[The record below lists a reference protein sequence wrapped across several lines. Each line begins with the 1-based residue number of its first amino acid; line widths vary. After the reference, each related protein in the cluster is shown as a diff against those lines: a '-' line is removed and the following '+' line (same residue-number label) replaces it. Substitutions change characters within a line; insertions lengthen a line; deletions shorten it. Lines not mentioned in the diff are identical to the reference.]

1 MAENPHD
8 LEKQV
13 RGLSLNDLTGKAEG
27 GIVDKI
33 VQLKNDYSTGDSQIQ
48 HAIEKSIKQYNKS
61 LAGFLDIEDVI
72 TPAGTFFTDSTDA
85 GFLPSSI
92 TGFFDNVQNA
102 ALFDFLSAENKAYIW
117 SFRKVNPDYTGYA
130 CRVRREFD
138 NRVVDV
144 KFDANGR
151 VSNSSET
158 VLVDKGFTDSFS
170 VGGNSYDAINMDTFI
185 GYNAPNL
192 EGENPTLK
200 DFVEISHTF
209 YKAGGVNNKTR
220 VVKWYDQGGRVDLN
234 ANAFEET
241 LSLTFT
247 NNQHYQYDVGFE
259 GSPNFSLTGY
269 RIITG
274 SNDDPQIYPVYAKAE
289 NADRFVLAPHKFGST
304 SDMRWC
310 LFYSV
315 NTYRL
320 PPDGDETSFSSSVLL
335 AFSNTQLN
343 SQGNSSNRPTSFTSW
358 TQYQFPQNSKS
369 TNTRDTTV
377 TATWAVGSIDRAPI
391 IGEANSLHVSSKPS
405 INQTNRDLFLDTN
418 GRVYMDFKS
427 DGNVSRLSSASAVD
441 TRNGTWALTC
451 AVNDAVSAGSSDKVA
466 VRFGINS
473 SVSVSAS
480 DAYIG
485 HGILSDINSPVGGGG
500 SAGKF
505 YAKNASTGDS
515 SVKLIESTE
524 GDIASIII
532 NSNSTALYSDRDET
546 AKVET
551 SDFGT
556 LGGNNTL
563 FVGANYN
570 LTNGWDGPIYEFIA
584 FDDDPKDQASELVR
598 YTGDISSQHNIDDQ
612 SIQFY
617 WQRTSSKNFKARVKT
632 DASDSPSYVSTN
644 SFART
649 LPASTTSVILEINET
664 EIGGT
669 EFDEFRNIRGASS
682 TSISDGGTS
691 NIRRRDMI
699 QFNDKAIYFFSMS
712 TD

>member
-8 LEKQV
+8 LEKQI

-33 VQLKNDYSTGDSQIQ
+33 VQLKNDYSTGNSQIQ

-61 LAGFLDIEDVI
+61 LAGFLGSQDV
-72 TPAGTFFTDSTDA
+72 TNSTGTFFTGPTDA

-170 VGGNSYDAINMDTFI
+170 VGSNSYDAINMDTFS
-185 GYNAPNL
+185 GYSAPNL

-220 VVKWYDQGGRVDLN
+220 VEKWYDQGERVDLN
-234 ANAFEET
+234 ATSFEET

-247 NNQHYQYDVGFE
+247 NNEYYTYDAGFE

-269 RIITG
+269 RVITG
-274 SNDDPQIYPVYAKAE
+274 SNNDPQIYPVYAKAE
-289 NADRFVLAPHKFGST
+289 GNERIVLAPHKFGST

-310 LFYSV
+310 LFRSE
-315 NTYRL
+315 NTYRW
-320 PPDGDETSFSSSVLL
+320 PPNGDETSFSSSILL
-335 AFSNTQLN
+335 AFSNTTLN
-343 SQGNSSNRPTSFTSW
+343 SQGNFSNRPTSFGSW
-358 TQYQFPQNSKS
+358 TQYEFAQSSRNNS
-369 TNTRDTTV
+369 TRDTTV

-391 IGEANSLHVSSKPS
+391 IGEANPIHVSSKPS
-405 INQTNRDLFLDTN
+405 SSQTNRDLFLDTN

-427 DGNVSRLSSASAVD
+427 DGNISRLNSASAVD
-441 TRNGTWALTC
+441 TRSGTWALTC
-451 AVNDAVSAGSSDKVA
+451 AINDGVRTASSDKVA
-466 VRFGINS
+466 VRFGTQNA
-473 SVSVSAS
+473 VSVSAP

-500 SAGKF
+500 LAGKF

-551 SDFGT
+551 SDFGP
-556 LGGNNTL
+556 LGANNTL
-563 FVGANYN
+563 FMGANFDF
-570 LTNGWDGPIYEFIA
+570 TNGWDGPIYEFIA
-584 FDDDPKDQASELVR
+584 FDDDPKDQASELAR

-644 SFART
+644 SIART
-649 LPASTTSVILEINET
+649 LPASTTSVILEIEET
-664 EIGGT
+664 EIGST
-669 EFDEFRNIRGASS
+669 EFDEFGNIRGAVSTQGGDGS
-682 TSISDGGTS
+682 TSY
-691 NIRRRDMI
+691 IRRRNMI
-699 QFNDKAIYFFSMS
+699 QFNNQAIYFFS
-712 TD
+712 